1 MEGTQSDDGTQVQ
14 ETFKS
19 QYKCNKHNDSGS
31 NRLNVWTSGV
41 GQILL
46 RFSARK
52 TKSARWLI
60 SLNVGVYGSQC
71 LECGGEGKLFKTDKE
86 LERVADLFSIKIA

>member
-1 MEGTQSDDGTQVQ
+1 MSLIKDKLGKNLQINFIVEGTQSDDGTQVQ

-41 GQILL
+41 DQILL

-60 SLNVGVYGSQC
+60 SLNVGVYYGS
-71 LECGGEGKLFKTDKE
+71 
-86 LERVADLFSIKIA
+86 